1 MKHFEQLLKK
11 SNKVYGKLKVK
22 FQQNKIIKT
31 KMNKMKKMTSHQ
43 IQKIIEFCKK
53 NKLFV
58 HGNVLWKYD
67 EKLKASSIVWPPKS
81 LIKTN

>member
-1 MKHFEQLLKK
+1 
-11 SNKVYGKLKVK
+11 
-22 FQQNKIIKT
+22 
-31 KMNKMKKMTSHQ
+31 MNKMKKMTSHQ

-67 EKLKASSIVWPPKS
+67 EKLKVSSIVWPPKS